1 MLTNILMLKLKGKL
15 FTRVLRLI
23 FGSSVIVKPC
33 QDFSVK
39 TALMLPFFARIC
51 SFFLLRMKKKRL
63 AYRRH
68 STDYK

>member
-39 TALMLPFFARIC
+39 TALMLPFFA
-51 SFFLLRMKKKRL
+51 FV
-63 AYRRH
+63 H
-68 STDYK
+68 SSY